1 MKNLKASI
9 LVVNYNNGKY
19 IKQNIESL
27 KNQVYKNIE
36 IIYHDDL
43 STDNSIEILKKFKN
57 IKLIKNKKKGKFGS
71 FNQMDGFI
79 RAFKKSTGDVI
90 FLLDSDDY
98 FDFKKV
104 KTIIS
109 KFQNNQKI
117 TAIYDLPILVKKNN
131 FINVKNK
138 KNFLKTYWPYIPPQS
153 CITIKKQKFNKIM
166 KKISFRLFPDI
177 WMDFRMAIYLKYV
190 EKNFFI
196 LEKNLT
202 YYRIVENSASSKFK
216 FLSINWWKRRMQAHK
231 YIIFFFKKNY
241 LIHSKNSD
249 YHITKFINFFLK

>member
-109 KFQNNQKI
+109 KFQNNQ
-117 TAIYDLPILVKKNN
+117 L
-131 FINVKNK
+131 
-138 KNFLKTYWPYIPPQS
+138 
-153 CITIKKQKFNKIM
+153 
-166 KKISFRLFPDI
+166 
-177 WMDFRMAIYLKYV
+177 
-190 EKNFFI
+190 
-196 LEKNLT
+196 
-202 YYRIVENSASSKFK
+202 
-216 FLSINWWKRRMQAHK
+216 
-231 YIIFFFKKNY
+231 
-241 LIHSKNSD
+241 
-249 YHITKFINFFLK
+249 